1 MTREE
6 FIENYSLEDE
16 TVILED
22 WDTFKSGIIGITEDH
37 KHIVYSYEKLAEGLA
52 LAYQKDYKE
61 GKYPVKLEEGLSEDE
76 MFQEFYQDAIDWIEV
91 NTLGGIEYCDSEY
104 KPIIIFETDEI

>member
-1 MTREE
+1 MTKEE
-6 FIENYSLEDE
+6 FIENYSLEDG

-22 WDTFKSGIIGITEDH
+22 WDSFKSGIIGVTEDH

-61 GKYPVKLEEGLSEDE
+61 GKYAVTFEEGLSEDE
-76 MFQEFYQDAIDWIEV
+76 MFQEFYRDAIDWIEY
-91 NTLGGIEYCDSEY
+91 NTLGYLPNIDEEYR
-104 KPIIIFETDEI
+104 PIIIFETHEV

>member
-1 MTREE
+1 MTKEE
-6 FIENYSLEDE
+6 FIKNYSLEDG

-61 GKYPVKLEEGLSEDE
+61 GKYPVKLEEGLTEDE
-76 MFQEFYQDAIDWIEV
+76 MFHEFYQDAIDWIEV
-91 NTLGGIEYCDSEY
+91 NTLPTLLYLDKEFA
-104 KPIIIFETDEI
+104 PIIIFETHEV